1 MVHAMDDDSGDAED
15 LATLRRNLAHLRQ
28 DHMDLDAAVA
38 ALDSAPQA
46 DQLRIARLKKRKL
59 VLKDQIARL
68 ESRLTPDLIA

>member
-1 MVHAMDDDSGDAED
+1 MEDDSGDVGD
-15 LATLRRNLAHLRQ
+15 MATLRQNLAHLRQ

-38 ALDSAPQA
+38 ALESVPQA

-59 VLKDQIARL
+59 VLKDQITRL